1 MIKDIA
7 LSALVIFFVILIFLI
22 LISMAAGPLYI
33 LSNITIGLFL
43 GKITFEQCMI
53 AVLACFGVY
62 AILIGVLNIM
72 ESK

>member
-7 LSALVIFFVILIFLI
+7 LSALVIFFVILMFLI

-43 GKITFEQCMI
+43 GKITFEQCMLAI
-53 AVLACFGVY
+53 LFCLGAYAVL
-62 AILIGVLNIM
+62 LSVLNIM

>member
-43 GKITFEQCMI
+43 GKITYDQCMI
-53 AVLACFGVY
+53 SILACFGAY
-62 AILIGVLNIM
+62 AIILAVLNIIG
-72 ESK
+72 SK